1 MINTEAASSLGN
13 RTPNVLGTCTI
24 HCRFYC
30 LCFELLMPEP
40 SPLKRLGFF
49 MSRKKKKVN
58 IFLLP
63 GINKAIRDL
72 EKIGVHL
79 SKGAKEREIVSSLI
93 HHSII
98 KAPDIMSDQV
108 VRNIIIEIGKGVNYS
123 LVVYKKERLS
133 TKTRPIKSTL
143 PCPTNPGSSI
153 RFKKSNSDTENV
165 SSETPSPVGYISRC
179 RQNEPLDL
187 TPDVFYKSWRWKELR
202 LIALDV
208 CGRRC
213 VCCGATPAPSNKVV
227 LHVDHIKPLRSNPS
241 LALDLSNLQV
251 LCEDCNQGKSW
262 FNTNDYRTDSQKS
275 SMSRKQTES
284 FTVTEDAISRMHESF
299 S

>member
-1 MINTEAASSLGN
+1 MAIEP
-13 RTPNVLGTCTI
+13 PNVLGTCTI

-49 MSRKKKKVN
+49 MSKMKSN
-58 IFLLP
+58 IEDR
-63 GINKAIRDL
+63 NRCKASAYA
-72 EKIGVHL
+72 VHVL
-79 SKGAKEREIVSSLI
+79 KSKGVLFDKTVPKQKDVVREMKTSGLVESDMLTKGEKEVLIWYYNNNVSAIKARKSLI
-93 HHSII
+93 NSFVAERKSA
-98 KAPDIMSDQV
+98 KAQIVKTTPIP
-108 VRNIIIEIGKGVNYS
+108 IGY
-123 LVVYKKERLS
+123 E
-133 TKTRPIKSTL
+133 
-143 PCPTNPGSSI
+143 
-153 RFKKSNSDTENV
+153 
-165 SSETPSPVGYISRC
+165 SRC

-213 VCCGATPAPSNKVV
+213 VCCGATPSPSNKVV

-275 SMSRKQTES
+275 SMSRKQAES
-284 FTVTEDAISRMHESF
+284 FTVTEDAISRMHDKF
-299 S
+299 A

>member
-1 MINTEAASSLGN
+1 
-13 RTPNVLGTCTI
+13 
-24 HCRFYC
+24 
-30 LCFELLMPEP
+30 
-40 SPLKRLGFF
+40 

-63 GINKAIRDL
+63 GINRAIRDL
-72 EKIGVHL
+72 GKIGVLL
-79 SKGAKEREIVSSLI
+79 SQGAKEREIVSSLI

-98 KAPDIMSDQV
+98 KAPDVMSDQV

-123 LVVYKKERLS
+123 LVVYNKEMLT

-143 PCPTNPGSSI
+143 HCQTNPGSSI
-153 RFKKSNSDTENV
+153 RFKKSNSV
-165 SSETPSPVGYISRC
+165 SSETPSPVGYTPRC

-284 FTVTEDAISRMHESF
+284 FTVTEDAISRMHDKFARCADQS
-299 S
+299 